1 MAVTIENNGFI
12 LSGHMPGQ
20 GADRP
25 DKSFAETSILYCKL
39 ADILIGAF
47 MPNSFVEV

>member
-25 DKSFAETSILYCKL
+25 DKSFGRNVDLVL
-39 ADILIGAF
+39 
-47 MPNSFVEV
+47 